1 QPIRDL
7 RSVLHDSYYEDQR
20 IGVAGEAHVGLS
32 AASPSVS
39 FLDISPGGPG
49 EGGKN
54 QALPSLGRSPGEVAE
69 RSEVGDI
76 PPV

>member
-1 QPIRDL
+1 LPL
-7 RSVLHDSYYEDQR
+7 
-20 IGVAGEAHVGLS
+20 AT
-32 AASPSVS
+32 SPSVS
-39 FLDISPGGPG
+39 FLDISPNKLG
-49 EGGKN
+49 ESKN